1 MKFICLFSLFF
12 SFNFVFAQNKKEQII
27 ELNKSIDSL
36 KTVHSKDSVLI
47 VKKDTKIK
55 QLLKNESNHILE
67 ISKLKNEL
75 ERINEICKSNE
86 KTIIDL
92 RSKFE
97 DLKKKNNLSNCL
109 VIKSNQKIK
118 GFDLEIIHYP
128 KEEWGTS
135 EVKLYQGYTVFNF
148 LKDGKIFPF
157 QFDSFSLPL
166 YTAKKI
172 QYSEDSSQILN
183 CPFQELVVD
192 LDSLPI
198 SFKDF
203 NFDNK
208 DELIIT
214 NQQGG
219 QRLVN
224 SYIPFQLTDNSIIN
238 VSYWVKDE
246 FFDEMTE
253 FNVVKKQISF
263 ENSNGADSSYTS
275 LYQAVFDNGNFSYFK
290 LLKKIPN

>member
-1 MKFICLFSLFF
+1 M
-12 SFNFVFAQNKKEQII
+12 
-27 ELNKSIDSL
+27 
-36 KTVHSKDSVLI
+36 
-47 VKKDTKIK
+47 
-55 QLLKNESNHILE
+55 
-67 ISKLKNEL
+67 
-75 ERINEICKSNE
+75 
-86 KTIIDL
+86 
-92 RSKFE
+92 
-97 DLKKKNNLSNCL
+97 
-109 VIKSNQKIK
+109 VIKSKQKVK

-128 KEEWGTS
+128 KEEWGSS
-135 EVKLYQGYTVFNF
+135 EIKLYQGYTVFNF

-166 YTAKKI
+166 YTAKNI
-172 QYSEDSSQILN
+172 QYSEDSTQILN
-183 CPFQELVVD
+183 CPYQEIVVD
-192 LDSLPI
+192 LENLPI

-219 QRLVN
+219 QRSVN
-224 SYIPFQLTDNSIIN
+224 LYLPFQLTDNSIIN

-275 LYQAVFDNGNFSYFK
+275 LYQAIFDNGSFSYFK